1 MILSKI
7 KVLLRQNNMKVFI
20 LYLVMLS
27 GGMIQFLE
35 LYQKEMGLLAT
46 FVIAAISGL
55 IYVEYFWHVREAVL
69 KKSDKIN
76 QLQRFTLWLGLVFVL
91 SMVVENIGVWT
102 GMVFG
107 RYSYGPVLN
116 PFIGD
121 VPLAIGFAWINTLV
135 PAMMISKLFVKH
147 RGEIYDWLSS
157 VLVGI
162 LMVIFDIILEK
173 AAIELNYWSWQN
185 GDVPYQNYAAWFLL
199 GAFFARI
206 GLYLKINRYNFPK
219 IYLHVYLAQ
228 LGYFLLVIIR

>member
-1 MILSKI
+1 MIISKT
-7 KVLLRQNNMKVFI
+7 KSLLKEYYIKVFI

-27 GGMIQFLE
+27 GGMIQFLS
-35 LYQKEMGLLAT
+35 LHQREMGVLAT

-55 IYVEYFWHVREAVL
+55 IYVEYFWHVRDAVS
-69 KKSDKIN
+69 KNSDKIH
-76 QLQRFTLWLGLVFVL
+76 QLQRFTLWLGMVFVI
-91 SMVVENIGVWT
+91 SMAVENIGVTT
-102 GMVFG
+102 GIVFG

-135 PAMMISKLFVKH
+135 PAMMISKVLVKH
-147 RGEIYDWLSS
+147 HGEIFDWLSS

-162 LMVIFDIILEK
+162 LMVVFDIVLER

-185 GDVPYQNYAAWFLL
+185 VTVPYQNYAAWFLL
-199 GAFFARI
+199 GFVFSRI
-206 GLYLKINRYNFPK
+206 GLYLKVDRYNLPD

-228 LGYFLLVIIR
+228 LGYFLLVLIR